1 MGLLDILSSP
11 TARKLSAISMV
22 FESAMAYRRGNNLVA
37 ALLLGASVI
46 ALRWSW
52 IGYVAELGI
61 RTYQFLR

>member
-1 MGLLDILSSP
+1 
-11 TARKLSAISMV
+11 MV